1 MVYTINGRRN
11 RPRTG
16 FKGRRN
22 KPDGSNSKTICIMHS
37 TKAENVKAK
46 EQMEWKHLVVERTKI
61 NENKKGQRQ
70 NN

>member
-1 MVYTINGRRN
+1 
-11 RPRTG
+11 
-16 FKGRRN
+16 
-22 KPDGSNSKTICIMHS
+22 MHS